1 MKNIVLIGMPGCGK
15 STVGV
20 ILAKTLGAEFVD
32 TDLVIQRREGALLQQ
47 LISSRGLSAF
57 LDAEEAAVR
66 SVRCTGAVIA
76 TGGSVV
82 YREGAM
88 EHLGREGVFV
98 YLSLS
103 YEEMMAR
110 LQNIKTRGIALPP
123 GATMADLYAERI
135 PLYEKYAGLT
145 IPCTGKTVEETVEE
159 IVEGLKGLERI

>member
-66 SVRCTGAVIA
+66 SVRCTGAGIA

-88 EHLGREGVFV
+88 EHLGREGDFV
-98 YLSLS
+98 SLPLS
-103 YEEMMAR
+103 Y
-110 LQNIKTRGIALPP
+110 
-123 GATMADLYAERI
+123 
-135 PLYEKYAGLT
+135 
-145 IPCTGKTVEETVEE
+145 
-159 IVEGLKGLERI
+159 

>member
-15 STVGV
+15 STAGV
-20 ILAKTLGAEFVD
+20 LLAKTLGVEFLD

-47 LISSRGLSAF
+47 ILNSRGMRAF
-57 LDAEEAAVR
+57 LDAEEAAVC
-66 SVRCTGAVIA
+66 SVSCTGAVIA

-82 YREGAM
+82 YRQRAM
-88 EHLGREGVFV
+88 EHLGQNGIFV

-110 LQNIKTRGIALPP
+110 LRNIRTRGIALPP
-123 GATMADLYAERI
+123 GETMADLYAERT

-145 IPCTGKTVEETVEE
+145 VSCTGKTAEETVEAV
-159 IVEGLKGLERI
+159 VEGLRRL

>member
-20 ILAKTLGAEFVD
+20 ILAKTLGAEFID

-47 LISSRGLSAF
+47 LIISRGLSAF

-88 EHLGREGVFV
+88 EHLGRGGVFV

-103 YEEMMAR
+103 Y
-110 LQNIKTRGIALPP
+110 
-123 GATMADLYAERI
+123 
-135 PLYEKYAGLT
+135 
-145 IPCTGKTVEETVEE
+145 
-159 IVEGLKGLERI
+159 